1 MEQSLAWNSNV
12 SSYKIAA
19 VVQLCTLGM
28 LCLGLEWQV
37 GNPLVLHLDIFNDD
51 LASLLLSRFKRAD
64 SLLKLCDVALVE
76 SVLRAPA

>member
-1 MEQSLAWNSNV
+1 
-12 SSYKIAA
+12 
-19 VVQLCTLGM
+19 M